1 MERIRIYTLL
11 LSWKLPRLPFIKI
24 LTRWEYHSNGH
35 GIRIRKW
42 SRYGSAIRKNFRLV
56 IQLQLR
62 VISAINSRRSEI
74 KFYGTLKLGKFQLTS
89 RLEESFYF
97 NFHDV
102 IYQTISQQ
110 INRFVPSDWVN
121 SWTVALHSN
130 R

>member
-35 GIRIRKW
+35 EIRIRKW
-42 SRYGSAIRKNFRLV
+42 SSYGSAIRMNFRLV